1 MTKVHLPLVEGLGA
15 EQFRPRKRRTRL
27 FWFSVRPLEL
37 TNGKRRSSAF
47 NLVQQSR
54 DDQSSTTH
62 SVESVG
68 RNSRRRKR
76 AVKRRRRKEFLLHVG
91 LKDVE
96 GKVATWCNT
105 PATWR
110 GQRKRKKQREEEKSE
125 ENVLS
130 YEQNR
135 N

>member
-15 EQFRPRKRRTRL
+15 EQFRLRKRRTRL

-47 NLVQQSR
+47 NLVQQS
-54 DDQSSTTH
+54 
-62 SVESVG
+62 VESVG

-76 AVKRRRRKEFLLHVG
+76 TVKRRGRKEFLLHVG

-105 PATWR
+105 QPLGGDKGKER
-110 GQRKRKKQREEEKSE
+110 NNGKKRNRKKMC
-125 ENVLS
+125 
-130 YEQNR
+130 
-135 N
+135 